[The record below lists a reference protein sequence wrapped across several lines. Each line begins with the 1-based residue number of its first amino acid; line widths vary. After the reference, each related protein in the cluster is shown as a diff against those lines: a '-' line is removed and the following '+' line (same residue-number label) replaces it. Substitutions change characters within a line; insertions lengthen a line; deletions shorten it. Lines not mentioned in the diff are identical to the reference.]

1 MPHETGIEP
10 LYCRLEA
17 FRLFQEQLTEIH
29 TTTGLVRAVTAV
41 SMHAL
46 DDVTIEQVET
56 EIQNLAQRVIS
67 HCPSGLPA
75 ARLAHL
81 HDVLF
86 DEDHFIGNLDN
97 YYLALNS
104 YLPAVLHTRRGLPIL
119 LALLY
124 KAVGEQVG
132 LTIEGINS
140 PGHFLA
146 RVQTDEG
153 WLIIDPF
160 YNGQALSV
168 VEAFRRIEQVAGRA
182 IPRDEMYLTPATHVQ
197 WLSRIIG
204 NLQALFAKEGRLDDL
219 GAMTELQQIL
229 AEYSTTR
236 V

>member
-17 FRLFQEQLTEIH
+17 FRLFHDQLAELH
-29 TTTGLVRAVTAV
+29 TTAGLVRAVTAV

-46 DDVTIEQVET
+46 DDVSIEHVET
-56 EIQNLAQRVIS
+56 EIQNLAQRVVAR
-67 HCPSGLPA
+67 CPSGHPA

-86 DEDHFIGNLDN
+86 EEDRFVGNLDN

-104 YLPAVLHTRRGLPIL
+104 YLPVVLHTHRGLPIL

-124 KAVGEQVG
+124 KAVGERCG
-132 LTIEGINS
+132 LQIEGINS

-153 WLIIDPF
+153 WLIVDPF

-168 VEAFRRIEQVAGRA
+168 VEAFRRIEQVAGRK
-182 IPRDEMYLTPATHVQ
+182 IPRNELYLTPATHVQ
-197 WLSRIIG
+197 WLARIIG
-204 NLQALFAKEGRLDDL
+204 NLQALFANERRQDDL
-219 GAMTELQQIL
+219 GAMTELQHIL
-229 AEYSTTR
+229 AEHAAGNL
-236 V
+236 

>member
-1 MPHETGIEP
+1 MPHATGIEP

-17 FRLFQEQLTEIH
+17 FRLFHDQLTELH
-29 TTTGLVRAVTAV
+29 TTTGLVRAVAAV

-46 DDVTIEQVET
+46 DDVTIEQIEHD
-56 EIQNLAQRVIS
+56 IQSLAQRVIDR
-67 HCPSGLPA
+67 CPSGQPA

-86 DEDHFIGNLDN
+86 DEDRFVGNLDN

-104 YLPAVLHTRRGLPIL
+104 YLPAVLRTHRGLPIL

-146 RVQTDEG
+146 RVQTEEG
-153 WLIIDPF
+153 WLIVDPF

-168 VEAFRRIEQVAGRA
+168 VEAFRRIELVAGRK
-182 IPRDEMYLTPATHVQ
+182 IPRNELYLTPATHAQ
-197 WLSRIIG
+197 WLARIIG
-204 NLQALFAKEGRLDDL
+204 NLQALFGKERRQYDL

-229 AEYSTTR
+229 AEHTATG